1 MRCRVRLNICTDRAE
16 PRLVVAREH
25 RVPIGR
31 VAIEHGEK
39 RVPEHIVVRL
49 PARFAL
55 GHSGSACAERT
66 RELLAVDPLL
76 SRKTGDVLE
85 VPAQEFIELH
95 RAQRAVEVEQYRAI

>member
-1 MRCRVRLNICTDRAE
+1 MRCRVRLNICTDSAE

-25 RVPIGR
+25 RVPIGS
-31 VAIEHGEK
+31 VAIEHGEE
-39 RVPEHIVVRL
+39 RVPEHIVVRH

-55 GHSGSACAERT
+55 GHGGSACTERT
-66 RELLAVDPLL
+66 RELLAIDPLL